1 MLLRQEVERR
11 KLIIIRKLLELGL
24 TEINGQTLNQLTL
37 TQLEG
42 ILIASLQ
49 VLEGKTMPKQLT
61 ILTWSQLYHLIL
73 RKLIFTV

>member
-11 KLIIIRKLLELGL
+11 KLAIIRKLLGIGL
-24 TEINGQTLNQLTL
+24 SEINGQTLEQLKL

-49 VLEGKTMPKQLT
+49 VLEGKNSAKA
-61 ILTWSQLYHLIL
+61 INN
-73 RKLIFTV
+73 F

>member
-11 KLIIIRKLLELGL
+11 NLIIIRKLLGLGL
-24 TEINGQTLNQLTL
+24 AEINGQTLDQLTL

-49 VLEGKTMPKQLT
+49 VLEGQNNAKT
-61 ILTWSQLYHLIL
+61 INN
-73 RKLIFTV
+73 F

>member
-11 KLIIIRKLLELGL
+11 KLAIIRKLLGIGL
-24 TEINGQTLNQLTL
+24 SEINGQTLEQLKL

-49 VLEGKTMPKQLT
+49 VLEGTSDDKAANNL
-61 ILTWSQLYHLIL
+61 
-73 RKLIFTV
+73 

>member
-11 KLIIIRKLLELGL
+11 KLIIIRKLLGVGL
-24 TEINGQTLNQLTL
+24 AEINGQTLDQLML

-49 VLEGKTMPKQLT
+49 VLEGKNNAKA
-61 ILTWSQLYHLIL
+61 INN
-73 RKLIFTV
+73 F

>member
-11 KLIIIRKLLELGL
+11 KLIIIRKLLGLGL
-24 TEINGQTLNQLTL
+24 AEINGQTLDQLTL

-73 RKLIFTV
+73 RKLVFNV

>member
-11 KLIIIRKLLELGL
+11 KLAIIHKLLGL
-24 TEINGQTLNQLTL
+24 VEINGQTLDQLTL

-49 VLEGKTMPKQLT
+49 VLEGSNNAQATNNL
-61 ILTWSQLYHLIL
+61 
-73 RKLIFTV
+73 

>member
-11 KLIIIRKLLELGL
+11 KLIIIRKLLGLGL
-24 TEINGQTLNQLTL
+24 AEINGQTLDQLTL

-49 VLEGKTMPKQLT
+49 VLEGQDNAKT
-61 ILTWSQLYHLIL
+61 INN
-73 RKLIFTV
+73 F

>member
-11 KLIIIRKLLELGL
+11 KLIIIRKLLGLGL
-24 TEINGQTLNQLTL
+24 AEINGQTLEQLTL

-49 VLEGKTMPKQLT
+49 VLEGKNNAKT
-61 ILTWSQLYHLIL
+61 INN
-73 RKLIFTV
+73 F